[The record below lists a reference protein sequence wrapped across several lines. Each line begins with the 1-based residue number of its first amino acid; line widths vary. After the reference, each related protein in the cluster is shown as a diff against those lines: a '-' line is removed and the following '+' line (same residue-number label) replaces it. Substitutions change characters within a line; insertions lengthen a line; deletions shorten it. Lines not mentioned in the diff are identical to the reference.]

1 MRLALVTGGAKGIG
15 RSIASRLLDD
25 GMDVAVVD
33 RTEPSAP
40 DSRIRFFKGDV
51 TRPED
56 LQDLAATLLSLGGVD
71 VLVNNA
77 GIRGPTA
84 PVSSYP
90 LKDWEAVLK
99 LNLTGAF
106 LCCQLL
112 TTPLRE
118 KRWGRIINISS
129 MAGKTPYPLRSGY
142 AASEWGLVG
151 LTLTLAGEL
160 GGYGITV
167 NAVCPGPVENENMR
181 LVGGACSSDRAILR
195 GDSRRIHSPARSPAT
210 TSGGG
215 CGSDGLLSGLRC
227 GVVHH
232 RTGTGSFEWIPRV
245 KRHRP
250 LWECGSLLQL
260 PTRYR
265 FP

>member
-1 MRLALVTGGAKGIG
+1 MKLALVTGGAKGIG

-25 GMDVAVVD
+25 GMDVAVLD
-33 RTEPSAP
+33 CAEPSGIDP
-40 DSRIRFFKGDV
+40 RVRFFKGDV
-51 TRPED
+51 TREED
-56 LQDLAATLLSLGGVD
+56 LQDLAANLLSLGGVD

-90 LKDWEAVLK
+90 LKDWEAVVK
-99 LNLTGAF
+99 LNLTGPF

-112 TTPLRE
+112 TAPMRE

-142 AASEWGLVG
+142 ATSKWGLIG

-160 GGYGITV
+160 GNCGITV

-181 LVGGACSSDRAILR
+181 LVMQERAT
-195 GDSRRIHSPARSPAT
+195 AT
-210 TSGGG
+210 EQ
-215 CGSDGLLSGLRC
+215 
-227 GVVHH
+227 
-232 RTGTGSFEWIPRV
+232 SFEEIRAGFIRQLAIP
-245 KRHRP
+245 
-250 LWECGSLLQL
+250 QL
-260 PTRYR
+260 PQEVDVAAMVSYLASDAAWCITGQALEVSSGYR
-265 FP
+265 A